1 MPQLKQRKCCTFSA
15 AVQSGTF
22 DFGAQHC
29 KLRAPEPFYLH
40 LSMLLWLPALVTTDS
55 QQGMSIRI
63 RWLPHFFVSTHLQSN
78 WVAVCTP

>member
-1 MPQLKQRKCCTFSA
+1 
-15 AVQSGTF
+15 
-22 DFGAQHC
+22 
-29 KLRAPEPFYLH
+29 
-40 LSMLLWLPALVTTDS
+40 LVTTDS